1 SLTVPVAQL
10 PILQGERPGVPV
22 AQSHQRRRVID
33 SGGQRAPPLG
43 RSRDKMGVSIMNAT
57 EPVYM
62 ELVDFVARGSSAE
75 QVANFRPSPE
85 AQKRVA
91 ELLKLQRESELTEEE
106 TAELDGFV
114 QLEHILGLAR
124 AKAQLIL
131 ATRS

>member
-1 SLTVPVAQL
+1 
-10 PILQGERPGVPV
+10 
-22 AQSHQRRRVID
+22 
-33 SGGQRAPPLG
+33 
-43 RSRDKMGVSIMNAT
+43 MNAT

-91 ELLKLQRESELTEEE
+91 VLLERQRESELTEEE

-114 QLEHILGLAR
+114 QLEYILGLAR

>member
-1 SLTVPVAQL
+1 
-10 PILQGERPGVPV
+10 
-22 AQSHQRRRVID
+22 
-33 SGGQRAPPLG
+33 
-43 RSRDKMGVSIMNAT
+43 MGVSIMNAT

-91 ELLKLQRESELTEEE
+91 ELLERQRESELTEEE

>member
-1 SLTVPVAQL
+1 MKEST
-10 PILQGERPGVPV
+10 
-22 AQSHQRRRVID
+22 
-33 SGGQRAPPLG
+33 
-43 RSRDKMGVSIMNAT
+43 MNAT

-62 ELVDFVARGSSAE
+62 ELVDFVAHGSTAE

-91 ELLKLQRESELTEEE
+91 ELLERQRELTLTEEE

-114 QLEHILGLAR
+114 QLEHILGLAK

-131 ATRS
+131 ASRS

>member
-1 SLTVPVAQL
+1 
-10 PILQGERPGVPV
+10 
-22 AQSHQRRRVID
+22 
-33 SGGQRAPPLG
+33 
-43 RSRDKMGVSIMNAT
+43 MNAT
-57 EPVYM
+57 VPVYM

-91 ELLKLQRESELTEEE
+91 ELLERQRESELTEEE

>member
-1 SLTVPVAQL
+1 
-10 PILQGERPGVPV
+10 
-22 AQSHQRRRVID
+22 
-33 SGGQRAPPLG
+33 
-43 RSRDKMGVSIMNAT
+43 MNAI

-62 ELVDFVARGSSAE
+62 ELVEFVARGSSAE

-91 ELLKLQRESELTEEE
+91 ELLERQRESALTEEE